1 MVVAEDVYP
10 SAWIQALEAWNHPE
24 GTLKWT
30 EALPS
35 RQVVKKDAL
44 VEEWIGGSI

>member
-10 SAWIQALEAWNHPE
+10 SAWIQALEAWNNPGE
-24 GTLKWT
+24 TLKWT

-35 RQVVKKDAL
+35 RQAMKKRCSC
-44 VEEWIGGSI
+44 GGVD